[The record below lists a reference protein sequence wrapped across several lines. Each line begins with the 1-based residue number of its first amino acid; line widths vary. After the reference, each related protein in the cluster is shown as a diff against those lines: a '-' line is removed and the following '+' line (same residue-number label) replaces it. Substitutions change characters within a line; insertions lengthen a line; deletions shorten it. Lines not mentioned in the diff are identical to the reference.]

1 MASSGG
7 GIRPDIN
14 VLSKLQILA
23 MQFHLAFTDLEKK
36 DRPDESVHLTS
47 REKEILLWAA
57 EGKSDSVIA
66 EIIGVSHA
74 TIRFH
79 MNNIFK
85 KFGANERTLVTV
97 KAIRQGLIL
106 PTYIR

>member
-1 MASSGG
+1 
-7 GIRPDIN
+7 
-14 VLSKLQILA
+14 
-23 MQFHLAFTDLEKK
+23 
-36 DRPDESVHLTS
+36 
-47 REKEILLWAA
+47 ILLWAA

-66 EIIGVSHA
+66 EILGVSHA

-85 KFGANERTLVTV
+85 KLDANERTLATV

-106 PTYIR
+106 PSYVTP